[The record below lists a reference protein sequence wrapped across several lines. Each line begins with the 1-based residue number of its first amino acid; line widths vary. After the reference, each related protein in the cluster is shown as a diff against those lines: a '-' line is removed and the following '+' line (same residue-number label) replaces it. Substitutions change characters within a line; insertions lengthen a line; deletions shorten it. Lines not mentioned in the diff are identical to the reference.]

1 MMRVLFY
8 AGCGPP
14 IRGPTQKEARR
25 LAVPLDKYALVRERS
40 RTQPGQ
46 KTWRIDF
53 AIWQSGINRRGSM
66 SAQLK

>member
-1 MMRVLFY
+1 MRVPFY

-14 IRGPTQKEARR
+14 VRGPAKNETRR
-25 LAVPLDKYALVRERS
+25 LAVLLDPKAPERERS

-46 KTWRIDF
+46 KTGRIDF